1 MEQRAGETGLAPLDW
16 GKGRVRIEFA
26 YRGEVRRFEL
36 AGSFFRLGGDPRCE
50 CHIPNI
56 PLPVAAYVQ
65 IASGYL
71 VVLEMNDLPTAKP
84 ADPLFV
90 LEGGTV
96 WLQPNARLTLLNI
109 DSSPQ
114 EPEHFSWE
122 SFDLD
127 DIKVFPNTLV
137 VRSGM
142 IGTGSEPNHFR
153 LVNPLSILGTAPG
166 CHLKIANRNIS
177 KFQAVVFRGEA
188 QGQPPR
194 VVDLFAEQTT
204 LIDQKPANG
213 QTLDVGSE
221 LTIGGLRLESVRFLY
236 NASRPDQLIE
246 INHSFLTLPLRSP
259 KPPPSSSAPSPTNT
273 RIDSGAIQKAKSPT
287 IATPNR
293 VKSAST
299 HAPKSTAIG
308 FDPPAAQKPSIH
320 FQILTS
326 NNSLTSTPI
335 TPSATSTPSIS
346 SPPTAPA
353 TIPSPQE
360 KANGSIEALEAIQ
373 QNLLE
378 QLKSLTQRLEGLEV
392 AIEHLP
398 TAFQENSDQLMQA
411 VNRLCESVS
420 TRADTSSSPTSA
432 ASPSAASPVVTPTPT
447 VGTSAPVAKQQSP
460 SPTQSTPIGVAK
472 PTRTSPSPTQAP
484 SLTTNAVASAPSASS
499 ATTSQLPTSAREAIG
514 LKLGSPKQ
522 APLTEK
528 KASPPANTNSKN
540 KKKQE
545 RRGPDR
551 PKDPTQTGNNNTP
564 DSAIET
570 SDKPAQSNL
579 LHRLHSIRAYLT
591 SLTSKFSR
599 KVKDTETVKDSEAT
613 EASAQKS
620 SSLPMPSLTLP
631 QKRKAE
637 KDFVGES
644 VLVSSNLTT
653 SKRSRLQTDPNSAEI
668 LASHESKEETQ
679 VLGSLMGLRYRDAH
693 ASFLRWGIISVVFL
707 ITLVGGGPLVWYQIP
722 QGWRELIWQK
732 ISFTQPDSLSTP
744 TSEPSTNPDSPPTA
758 KPPASAATTPTPTEP
773 PPAIENPA
781 VIEPAPVNELS
792 TKESP

>member
-1 MEQRAGETGLAPLDW
+1 LEQKAGEPGLAPLDW
-16 GKGRVRIEFA
+16 GTGRVRIEFA
-26 YRGEVRRFEL
+26 FRGEVRRFEI

-65 IASGYL
+65 IAQGYL
-71 VVLEMNDLPTAKP
+71 VVLEMNDLPTAHP

-90 LEGGTV
+90 LAGGTV
-96 WLQPNARLTLLNI
+96 WLQPNARLTLLDI

-114 EPEHFSWE
+114 ESEQFSWE

-137 VRSGM
+137 IRSGM

-166 CHLKIANRNIS
+166 CHLRISNRNVS

-194 VVDLFAEQTT
+194 VVDLFAGQTT

-213 QTLDVGSE
+213 QSLDVGSE

-259 KPPPSSSAPSPTNT
+259 NQPSSLSAPAPATT
-273 RIDSGAIQKAKSPT
+273 RIDTVTSKPETSTKTGKANSS
-287 IATPNR
+287 
-293 VKSAST
+293 KSAST
-299 HAPKSTAIG
+299 PATKSTAIG
-308 FDPPAAQKPSIH
+308 FDPPATQKPSIH

-326 NNSLTSTPI
+326 NDSLTSTSI
-335 TPSATSTPSIS
+335 TPSGSTMPAIS
-346 SPPTAPA
+346 SPPNVPA
-353 TIPSPQE
+353 TIPSPPPE
-360 KANGSIEALEAIQ
+360 KTIGSIEALEAIQ
-373 QNLLE
+373 QNLSE
-378 QLKSLTQRLEGLEV
+378 QLKSLTQRLEGIEE

-398 TAFQENSDQLMQA
+398 TALQENSDQLMQA

-420 TRADTSSSPTSA
+420 TRLATFNSPTTA
-432 ASPSAASPVVTPTPT
+432 ASPTVSSPVVAPSKTAS
-447 VGTSAPVAKQQSP
+447 TSVPVAKQQTPAPTQTAPSVVSKPTPTAP
-460 SPTQSTPIGVAK
+460 SPTL
-472 PTRTSPSPTQAP
+472 SPSLPAPT
-484 SLTTNAVASAPSASS
+484 LASAPSAAS
-499 ATTSQLPTSAREAIG
+499 APTSQLPTAREATG
-514 LKLGSPKQ
+514 LKLGAPKQ
-522 APLTEK
+522 AHATDK
-528 KASPPANTNSKN
+528 NSSSHANTNSKN
-540 KKKQE
+540 KKKPE
-545 RRGPDR
+545 RGGPERTKADP
-551 PKDPTQTGNNNTP
+551 PKPGNANTA
-564 DSAIET
+564 DSASET
-570 SDKPAQSNL
+570 SDKSPQSNL
-579 LHRLHSIRAYLT
+579 LHRVKSIGAYV
-591 SLTSKFSR
+591 TSKLSR
-599 KVKDTETVKDSEAT
+599 NRNDADAT
-613 EASAQKS
+613 EAPAANATSIP
-620 SSLPMPSLTLP
+620 LPPLTLP

-693 ASFLRWGIISVVFL
+693 ASFLRWSIIGIVFL
-707 ITLVGGGPLVWYQIP
+707 VTLLAGGPLVWYRIP

-732 ISFTQPDSLSTP
+732 ISFTQPDSTTSLST
-744 TSEPSTNPDSPPTA
+744 EPNTNPGSSTPA
-758 KPPASAATTPTPTEP
+758 KPPDSTTTSPTPAETPTL
-773 PPAIENPA
+773 
-781 VIEPAPVNELS
+781 NELS
-792 TKESP
+792 TKESL

>member
-1 MEQRAGETGLAPLDW
+1 
-16 GKGRVRIEFA
+16 
-26 YRGEVRRFEL
+26 
-36 AGSFFRLGGDPRCE
+36 
-50 CHIPNI
+50 
-56 PLPVAAYVQ
+56 
-65 IASGYL
+65 
-71 VVLEMNDLPTAKP
+71 MNDLPTAAP

-96 WLQPNARLTLLNI
+96 WLQPNARLTLLDI
-109 DSSPQ
+109 DSNPQ
-114 EPEHFSWE
+114 ESEQFSWE

-142 IGTGSEPNHFR
+142 NGSGSEPNHFR

-166 CHLKIANRNIS
+166 CHLRIANRNVS

-194 VVDLFAEQTT
+194 VVDLFAGQTT

-246 INHSFLTLPLRSP
+246 INHSFLTLPLRP
-259 KPPPSSSAPSPTNT
+259 LNQTSSSSTLPPTTT
-273 RIDSGAIQKAKSPT
+273 RIDSGASKTGNSPT
-287 IATPNR
+287 TGTPNR
-293 VKSAST
+293 TKSAST

-308 FDPPAAQKPSIH
+308 FDPPAKQKPSIH

-326 NNSLTSTPI
+326 NDPLTSSPI
-335 TPSATSTPSIS
+335 TPNTDTSPPINDPPNATSH
-346 SPPTAPA
+346 
-353 TIPSPQE
+353 IPIPQE
-360 KANGSIEALEAIQ
+360 KKNGSIEALEAIQ
-373 QNLLE
+373 QSLSE
-378 QLKSLTQRLEGLEV
+378 QLKSLTQRLEGIEV
-392 AIEHLP
+392 AIENLP
-398 TAFQENSDQLMQA
+398 TTFQENSNQLMQA

-420 TRADTSSSPTSA
+420 SSTTPLSAPTKD
-432 ASPSAASPVVTPTPT
+432 ASPSVATPT
-447 VGTSAPVAKQQSP
+447 VTPNPTLGTSAPVARQRTP
-460 SPTQSTPIGVAK
+460 APIPSTPNGISK
-472 PTRTSPSPTQAP
+472 PTRTSPATTQTP
-484 SLTTNAVASAPSASS
+484 SLNTPTIAGASS
-499 ATTSQLPTSAREAIG
+499 AASSTVATNPPVATSTPPSQLPTAREATG

-540 KKKQE
+540 KQKQQLGQAE
-545 RRGPDR
+545 RTNPDR
-551 PKDPTQTGNNNTP
+551 AQTGNTISA
-564 DSAIET
+564 DSTKEI
-570 SDKPAQSNL
+570 SDKPLQSNL
-579 LHRLHSIRAYLT
+579 LQRLQSFSAY
-591 SLTSKFSR
+591 LTSKFSR
-599 KVKDTETVKDSEAT
+599 NGKDADATET
-613 EASAQKS
+613 SAEKS
-620 SSLPMPSLTLP
+620 SSPPIPSLTLP

-693 ASFLRWGIISVVFL
+693 ASFLRWSIITVVFL
-707 ITLVGGGPLVWYQIP
+707 VTLLAGGPFVWYRIP

-732 ISFTQPDSLSTP
+732 ISFTQPDSMSP
-744 TSEPSTNPDSPPTA
+744 ATSEPTTNPDSPPA
-758 KPPASAATTPTPTEP
+758 ARRPAPATTTPTPAEAPTAIEN

-792 TKESP
+792 TNESP